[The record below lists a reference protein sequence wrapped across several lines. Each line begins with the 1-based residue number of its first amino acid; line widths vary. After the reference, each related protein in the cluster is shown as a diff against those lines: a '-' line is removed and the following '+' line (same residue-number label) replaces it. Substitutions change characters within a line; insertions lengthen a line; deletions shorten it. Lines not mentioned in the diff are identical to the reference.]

1 MDPRFTEVRALIFDL
16 DGTLVDSGQDLVQAA
31 NAARAHLGLPP
42 LDDHTVLSYVG
53 RGGRELM
60 RRALGGRPSD
70 AEVDEALE
78 CFREFYAAHLL
89 DHTRPYPG
97 VEEALARL
105 EGRRLAVLTNK
116 SLRFTRPILEGLG
129 LARWF
134 ARICGEDSFPRKK
147 PDPMG
152 LESLLDEFEVSPREA
167 MMVGDSAIDIETAR
181 NADTWACGVT
191 YGLASRELET
201 CAPDLMIS
209 NLPELAEA
217 LGA

>member
-1 MDPRFTEVRALIFDL
+1 MDPRFTEVRALVFDL

-42 LDDHTVLSYVG
+42 LEDHTVLRYVG

-60 RRALGGRPSD
+60 RRALGGTASD

-78 CFREFYAAHLL
+78 CFREFYAGHLL

-105 EGRRLAVLTNK
+105 EGRPLAVLTNK
-116 SLRFTRPILEGLG
+116 SLRFTQPILEGLG

-134 ARICGEDSFPRKK
+134 ARICGEDCFPRKK

-152 LESLLDEFEVSPREA
+152 LESLLREFGVSPREA
-167 MMVGDSAIDIETAR
+167 MMVGDSAIDMETAR
-181 NADTWACGVT
+181 NAGTWACGVT

-201 CAPDLMIS
+201 CTPDLVIS
-209 NLPELAEA
+209 NLLELAEA